1 MCFISSLALSWEETP
16 QTLACSSCFESLCLM
31 LRQRG
36 GHEASLFSV
45 SVSAV
50 HTSTS
55 MSLQQ
60 RCLYTHSLVLVV
72 TLLLLTATSGDSD
85 AVENI
90 TAVLGHSVTFRCPL
104 NHSTPVDGLYIQ
116 RDKNDKPDDFINGF
130 YRGQPIKVLPE
141 YKDRT
146 KVNETELSVEM
157 RNISVSDEGLY
168 KCVVIINKKPEISM
182 ILLKVTA
189 EYSVPTIT
197 KDCSKPGDG
206 GAGKSC
212 QLSCSAVGGYPQSTV
227 RWTGL
232 NQSLTNVIYNRSS
245 ADNES
250 KTWTINQTITH
261 NCDQPANISCA
272 VGGAVSH
279 TITIC
284 ETESFPSVVIAA
296 ITVVFVFLFLL
307 LIFVVVMKYFF
318 RGRQTSVT
326 GYEAPG
332 AGEVGDSSK

>member
-1 MCFISSLALSWEETP
+1 MLVCLWGRACLYALETHCWLRILGYLSWRGFWGSET
-16 QTLACSSCFESLCLM
+16 LM
-31 LRQRG
+31 GEPPRISNMLLIPLL
-36 GHEASLFSV
+36 SLF
-45 SVSAV
+45 
-50 HTSTS
+50 
-55 MSLQQ
+55 
-60 RCLYTHSLVLVV
+60 
-72 TLLLLTATSGDSD
+72 
-85 AVENI
+85 
-90 TAVLGHSVTFRCPL
+90 
-104 NHSTPVDGLYIQ
+104 
-116 RDKNDKPDDFINGF
+116 
-130 YRGQPIKVLPE
+130 
-141 YKDRT
+141 
-146 KVNETELSVEM
+146 
-157 RNISVSDEGLY
+157 
-168 KCVVIINKKPEISM
+168 
-182 ILLKVTA
+182 TA
-189 EYSVPTIT
+189 EYSVPTIM

-250 KTWTINQTITH
+250 KTWTINQTIMH

-332 AGEVGDSSK
+332 AGEFGDSSNSSVWKMVMKHSGDCRHSVKRKCFSTQSSTDGQIGQIVQFNTVFKVAWLLYRGRAWQMLWRSNAGLSWHIWTSFWERYLPFSRHSHMEEHIFSSASWRCSGQFTETFQVYVVGRRICKGAYEKIQSFYG

>member
-1 MCFISSLALSWEETP
+1 
-16 QTLACSSCFESLCLM
+16 
-31 LRQRG
+31 
-36 GHEASLFSV
+36 
-45 SVSAV
+45 
-50 HTSTS
+50 

-90 TAVLGHSVTFRCPL
+90 TAVLGHSVTFKCPL
-104 NHSTPVDGLYIQ
+104 NQSTPVEGLYIQ
-116 RDKNDKPDDFINGF
+116 RVENDKVEFVNGF
-130 YRGQPIKVLPE
+130 YGSRPMDVSSE

-146 KVNETELSVEM
+146 KVNEMELSVEM
-157 RNISVSDEGLY
+157 RNISVFDKGLY
-168 KCVVIINKKPEISM
+168 KCVVFINNTPEISE

-227 RWTGL
+227 RWTGI

-250 KTWTINQTITH
+250 KTWTINQIIMH

-284 ETESFPSVVIAA
+284 ETESFPFVVIAA
-296 ITVVFVFLFLL
+296 IAVVLVFALL
-307 LIFVVVMKYFF
+307 LIFVMVMKFYFC
-318 RGRQTSVT
+318 GRQTSVT
-326 GYEAPG
+326 GYEEADFDVSL
-332 AGEVGDSSK
+332 ADCHSQLQHLKGDDETLRDLRHSVKRKCFSTQSSTDVQIEQIVQFNTVFKVA

>member
-1 MCFISSLALSWEETP
+1 
-16 QTLACSSCFESLCLM
+16 
-31 LRQRG
+31 
-36 GHEASLFSV
+36 
-45 SVSAV
+45 
-50 HTSTS
+50 

-60 RCLYTHSLVLVV
+60 RCLYTHSLVSVV
-72 TLLLLTATSGDSD
+72 TLLLLTVTSGDSD
-85 AVENI
+85 AVQNI
-90 TAVLGHSVTFRCPL
+90 TAVLGHSVTFRCPSK
-104 NHSTPVDGLYIQ
+104 HSTPVEGLFIQ
-116 RDKNDKPDDFINGF
+116 RVKNDKPDELINGF
-130 YRGQPIKVLPE
+130 YKGQPMDVWSE

-146 KVNETELSVEM
+146 KMNEMELSMEM

-168 KCVVIINKKPEISM
+168 QCVVFINSTPEISE
-182 ILLKVTA
+182 ILLEVTA
-189 EYSVPTIT
+189 EYSVPTIM

-212 QLSCSAVGGYPQSTV
+212 QLSCSVVGGYPQSTV

-296 ITVVFVFLFLL
+296 IAVVLVFFLL
-307 LIFVVVMKYFF
+307 LISVVVMKYYFC
-318 RGRQTSVT
+318 GRQTSER
-326 GYEAPG
+326 GYEEADFDVSLADCHSQLQHLKEGDETLRRFAPFC
-332 AGEVGDSSK
+332 